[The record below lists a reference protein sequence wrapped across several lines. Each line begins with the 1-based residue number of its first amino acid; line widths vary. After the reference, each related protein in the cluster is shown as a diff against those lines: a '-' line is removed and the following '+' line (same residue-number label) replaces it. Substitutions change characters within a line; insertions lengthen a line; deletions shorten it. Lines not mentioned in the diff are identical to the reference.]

1 MNVPDDHLRREIAL
15 FRYRII
21 ADLLLLPSGSAGIG
35 AMMQAKAE
43 QEHTI
48 PGTQRTRVAAETI
61 RDWLHHYRQGGFDAL
76 YPKPRADR
84 GQSRRLSPDVAEL
97 LVTIKAEHS
106 TWSVRQVIQSA
117 HDSGQLPDALRLPPS
132 TVHRAPSVEPRG
144 AYDQTLRPAAWRR
157 PPPLHLQMGAALLR
171 RPRSGV
177 SRAGIGWRRCPGDGR
192 KLFPRRAAGAWRR
205 GLGGERWD

>member
-1 MNVPDDHLRREIAL
+1 MNVPDDRLRREIAL

-106 TWSVRQVIQSA
+106 IWSVRS
-117 HDSGQLPDALRLPPS
+117 PPS
-132 TVHRAPSVEPRG
+132 PTAASAAAPGADLPALHRVPDVASSACCRRTGTSGTTRRCV
-144 AYDQTLRPAAWRR
+144 ASTPAFPHSR
-157 PPPLHLQMGAALLR
+157 PPVGSTASSGSAPPVGTVGS
-171 RPRSGV
+171 RSGARPPV
-177 SRAGIGWRRCPGDGR
+177 RSSLVARPGSA
-192 KLFPRRAAGAWRR
+192 P
-205 GLGGERWD
+205 EPTC

>member
-15 FRYRII
+15 FRYRTI

-35 AMMQAKAE
+35 AMMQARPSRS
-43 QEHTI
+43 TPS

-97 LVTIKAEHS
+97 LVAIKAEHS
-106 TWSVRQVIQSA
+106 IWSVRQVIQSA
-117 HDSGQLPDALRLPPS
+117 HDSGLLP
-132 TVHRAPSVEPRG
+132 
-144 AYDQTLRPAAWRR
+144 RR
-157 PPPLHLQMGAALLR
+157 PPPAA
-171 RPRSGV
+171 V
-177 SRAGIGWRRCPGDGR
+177 HRCTVC
-192 KLFPRRAAGAWRR
+192 
-205 GLGGERWD
+205 